1 MPDTLLNEQTEWAE
15 LEVNEIAPALPLED
29 GSNADYNRENG
40 Y

>member
-1 MPDTLLNEQTEWAE
+1 MPLDQVQWAE
-15 LEVNEIAPALPLED
+15 LERSDLEPIVED